1 MVVGS
6 LPVNHRYPRRV
17 SPADPATGPDAVR
30 PDTARPDAIER
41 VHDRWRRLRPDLD
54 VSPVLVVGRV
64 TRLGRLIQRRSDEL
78 LRDLGLGRADF
89 DVLAAL
95 VRHDAPL
102 TPTALAD
109 ETLLSAPAVTK
120 RLRVLLDAGLVA
132 REANP
137 ADGRGW
143 LVVPTEPGR
152 LRLAEALDVQ
162 VAAEAAMIAGLDGDE
177 RDALLRGLPAL
188 LRELE
193 G

>member
-17 SPADPATGPDAVR
+17 SPAAPDPARV
-30 PDTARPDAIER
+30 DTAGPDAIER

-54 VSPVLVVGRV
+54 VSPLLVVGRV

-152 LRLAEALDVQ
+152 RRLAEALDVQ